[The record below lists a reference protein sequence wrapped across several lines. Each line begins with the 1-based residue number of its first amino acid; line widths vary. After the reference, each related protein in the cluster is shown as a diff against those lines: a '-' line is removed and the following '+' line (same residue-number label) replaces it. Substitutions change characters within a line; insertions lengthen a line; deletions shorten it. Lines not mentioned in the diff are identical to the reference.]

1 MLYSFIQGGGIQR
14 QREDIFRWS
23 RLVATILYIL
33 YSCSQSSLSP
43 KVIATCL
50 FKLGFS
56 GFVFDVRLMVT
67 KVCFNIVGR

>member
-14 QREDIFRWS
+14 QREDIFWWS
-23 RLVATILYIL
+23 YYTVL

-43 KVIATCL
+43 KVIVTCL
-50 FKLGFS
+50 FKLDFS

-67 KVCFNIVGR
+67 KLCFNIVGR